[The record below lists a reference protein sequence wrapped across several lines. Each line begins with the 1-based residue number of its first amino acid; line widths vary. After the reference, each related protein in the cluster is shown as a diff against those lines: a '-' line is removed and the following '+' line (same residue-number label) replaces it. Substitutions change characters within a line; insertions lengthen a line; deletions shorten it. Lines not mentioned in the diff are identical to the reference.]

1 MSALSLQD
9 DEFLASQKELK
20 RLLDVKVTYL
30 KSKGHTNG
38 CRLIFRCG
46 PRLVWT
52 WKYVKYRVNPVTK
65 AINIYAAIW

>member
-46 PRLVWT
+46 PRLV
-52 WKYVKYRVNPVTK
+52 
-65 AINIYAAIW
+65 